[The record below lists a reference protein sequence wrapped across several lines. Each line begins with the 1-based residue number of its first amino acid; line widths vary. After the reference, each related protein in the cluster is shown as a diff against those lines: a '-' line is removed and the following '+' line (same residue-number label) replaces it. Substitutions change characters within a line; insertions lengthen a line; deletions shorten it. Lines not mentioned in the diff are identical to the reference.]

1 MKYVKTFEDFQVSEG
16 FQQLNETVYSTGLG
30 GNLKY
35 ASGGSSSAKSKTL
48 SILKSGKWKNT
59 PAGKFALEQAD
70 EIAKRWNDKDP
81 AEKRP
86 GWFKDYTVDKEGK
99 LEAVNFISKTAVIA
113 AVLDE
118 ITKSVEAEWIGG
130 GGARNQCFGNAS
142 KWFEETGGKAIGGI
156 CMKKDDIGKY
166 YAESLIVHAFG
177 EKNGKYYEM
186 TFPSE
191 TITKNIIYWPL
202 ITFVRADEKKI
213 SEDIW
218 SYALGIEEAVKE
230 HFGIKI

>member
-1 MKYVKTFEDFQVSEG
+1 MKYVKSFQDFQVSEG
-16 FQQLNETVYSTGLG
+16 FQCLNETVYSTGLG

-48 SILKSGKWKNT
+48 SMLKSGKWKNT

-70 EIAKRWNDKDP
+70 KTAKHWNEQDP
-81 AEKRP
+81 AKRP

-99 LEAVNFISKTAVIA
+99 LEATNFISVSAVIV

-118 ITKSVEAEWIGG
+118 ITKSVEAEWIEA

-142 KWFEETGGKAIGGI
+142 KWSEETGGKAIGGI

-186 TFPSE
+186 TFPSAI
-191 TITKNIIYWPL
+191 ITKNIIYWPL
-202 ITFVRADEKKI
+202 ITFDKAGEKKI